1 MSIREWLR
9 ARKERREARRRER
22 LERSAMPKRADLNMY
37 QPEPEL
43 APLEPTEPDIAPPKS
58 RYTDEYRD
66 FINKREASQAD
77 NSIMIEKN

>member
-43 APLEPTEPDIAPPKS
+43 APLEPTEPDIAPPES

-66 FINKREASQAD
+66 FINKREASQAG
-77 NSIMIEKN
+77 NNIMIEKN